1 MSAWSLSTVKTGT
14 INCKY
19 IVNIKKQLI
28 RKNPVLEFYEPQD
41 EDRFDNIGGYEVLK
55 TFLLRTYKSSLA
67 KGVLLLGVPGTGK
80 SSVARAMSG
89 ETGLPLLIL
98 NFARSFGSL
107 VGESEQRILSALKLI
122 DSYGKCVV
130 LIDELEKGIAGIN
143 SSGRNDSGVGNRVYG
158 TFLQWM
164 SDKTSEAYVFATS
177 NDISKLPP
185 EFLRAERWDS
195 IFFTDLPTQ
204 EERAVIWKLY
214 KQKFGIVKNEELPND
229 ENWTGAEIRTCCRL
243 AKIMNTSLLE
253 AAQYVVPIYRSM
265 EEKIIQLRNWAQGR
279 CVNASLSISTSNKQV
294 DIDNDPQVFI

>member
-1 MSAWSLSTVKTGT
+1 
-14 INCKY
+14 
-19 IVNIKKQLI
+19 
-28 RKNPVLEFYEPQD
+28 
-41 EDRFDNIGGYEVLK
+41 
-55 TFLLRTYKSSLA
+55 
-67 KGVLLLGVPGTGK
+67 
-80 SSVARAMSG
+80 
-89 ETGLPLLIL
+89 
-98 NFARSFGSL
+98 
-107 VGESEQRILSALKLI
+107 
-122 DSYGKCVV
+122 
-130 LIDELEKGIAGIN
+130 
-143 SSGRNDSGVGNRVYG
+143 
-158 TFLQWM
+158 M

-204 EERAVIWKLY
+204 EERSLIWKLY
-214 KQKFGIVKNEELPND
+214 KQKFNIPKNDVLPND